1 MKNTG
6 VQPSVGAPQTWVS
19 STEEAE
25 ATLGFT
31 TEILSLK
38 KKDVGCWRDDPKLR
52 TLATPAEDLGSGPST
67 QMVAHN
73 YL

>member
-38 KKDVGCWRDDPKLR
+38 KKMWG
-52 TLATPAEDLGSGPST
+52 AGEMT
-67 QMVAHN
+67 QS
-73 YL
+73 